1 MSTVRPTAEKPPLR
15 GTHPRY
21 PSSDG
26 MPMADNDEQFRWIVT
41 LHANLSRLFADNP
54 TVQVSADN
62 LIYPVKNKPKISR
75 APDVYVAFGV
85 PKEDRACFLVWE
97 EGVFPQA
104 VFEIRSPSNRAFGMA
119 QKLAFYEQY
128 GAEEYY
134 DFDPKKNRLRV
145 YLRRGDKFEEVEVTA
160 EFVSPRLGI
169 RFDLAGRG
177 MAVYHPDGS
186 RFLTPEESDRARKR
200 ADRARKRA
208 KRQAAEAAAENE
220 RLRALLRQAGIDP
233 DAAGT

>member
-1 MSTVRPTAEKPPLR
+1 
-15 GTHPRY
+15 
-21 PSSDG
+21 
-26 MPMADNDEQFRWIVT
+26 MADNDEQFRWIVT

-97 EGVFPQA
+97 EGVFPQV

-208 KRQAAEAAAENE
+208 ERQAAEAAAENE

>member
-1 MSTVRPTAEKPPLR
+1 MSTVRSADKPLR

-41 LHANLSRLFADNP
+41 LHANLSHRFAGNP

-62 LIYPVKNKPKISR
+62 LIYPVKGKPKVSR

-97 EGVFPQA
+97 EGVFPQV

-145 YLRRGDKFEEVEVTA
+145 YLRRGDKFEETEVTG
-160 EFVSPRLGI
+160 EFVSPRLDI
-169 RFDLAGRG
+169 RFDLTGPE

-186 RFLTPEESDRARKR
+186 RFLTAEESRQQIEEAE
-200 ADRARKRA
+200 
-208 KRQAAEAAAENE
+208 RQAATAAVEND

-233 DAAGT
+233 DAPAGG